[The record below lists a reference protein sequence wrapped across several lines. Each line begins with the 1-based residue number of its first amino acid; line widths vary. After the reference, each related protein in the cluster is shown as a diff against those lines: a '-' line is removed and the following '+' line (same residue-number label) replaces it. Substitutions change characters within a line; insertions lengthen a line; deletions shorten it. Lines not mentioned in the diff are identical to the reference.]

1 MPITALPAHP
11 LPTSQPFRTQ
21 PAVLRTTTPQ
31 LSVVIVNY
39 RTWDNTAALVR
50 QLLKTSGPEPQR
62 VEVVI
67 VDNHSPAHPLM
78 HRLRR
83 WPRVSLRRW
92 GRNRGFARAVNEGCR
107 LSRGDWLLLLN
118 PDVSVPAGFV
128 EGALALADRLT
139 EVDPHAGVVGFRLR
153 NSDGSPQ
160 LSCGPDPTL
169 FSTLSRL
176 VLPRCRR
183 KYSPALSP
191 SLQQVPWVTGCCLLV
206 RRACWADLSGFDP
219 AFFLYY
225 EDVDFCRRA
234 RAAGWSVWHE
244 PGLEVVHHA
253 PLHGRPVPPALRVL
267 TRHALLT
274 FAARHWP
281 AWQFRALGSI
291 VRLEAQ
297 ARSAWAQWSG
307 NATAAEHFHRLG
319 TLARELTLGRTGP
332 ARRRLDEVVRSMED
346 TACLAA
352 CPS

>member
-1 MPITALPAHP
+1 
-11 LPTSQPFRTQ
+11 
-21 PAVLRTTTPQ
+21 
-31 LSVVIVNY
+31 NY
-39 RTWDNTAALVR
+39 RTWTSTAALVR
-50 QLLKTSGPEPQR
+50 QLLKTSGPQPER

-118 PDVSVPAGFV
+118 ADVSVPAGFV
-128 EGALALADRLT
+128 TGALALADRWADT
-139 EVDPHAGVVGFRLR
+139 EPRAGVVGFRLR

-176 VLPRCRR
+176 ALPRSRR
-183 KYSPALSP
+183 KYQPADAGGP
-191 SLQQVPWVTGCCLLV
+191 QQVPWVTGCCFLV
-206 RRACWADLSGFDP
+206 RRQCWQDLHGFDP

-244 PGLEVVHHA
+244 RGLAVVHHA
-253 PLHGRPVPPALRVL
+253 PLHDRPVSPPVRVV

-281 AWQFRALGSI
+281 AWQFRALAGI
-291 VRLEAQ
+291 VRLEAC
-297 ARSAWAQWSG
+297 ARRTWAQWRG
-307 NATAAEHFHRLG
+307 DATAAEQFSRLG
-319 TLARELTLGRTGP
+319 
-332 ARRRLDEVVRSMED
+332 S
-346 TACLAA
+346 
-352 CPS
+352 